1 MSKKFISFLGT
12 NDYNEAHYVHNDA
25 SKGGYTSRFI
35 QEALVKTICK
45 DWDTSSKAIVFIT
58 KEAKKINWYNEED
71 ENKRLK
77 VLLENTRLESK
88 GILIP
93 SGKNEEEI

>member
-1 MSKKFISFLGT
+1 MSKKFVSFLGT
-12 NDYNEAHYVHNDA
+12 KDYEKTHYVHNGVDA
-25 SKGGYTSRFI
+25 GGYISRFI

-71 ENKRLK
+71 ENRRLK
-77 VLLENTRLESK
+77 ILLKNTQLESK